1 MSLIEPAQTL
11 NTSNKQKRLEV
22 EYIKG
27 VNTKK
32 MILKQEDIQRKIKA
46 FEQSGKNIDLNNMK
60 LMVNVDKLHQNP
72 MVSLDTADFNK
83 NDVYK
88 QFLQMEEDYTSI
100 SLQQKFLIVLGGITI
115 TSLIITNYYLHH

>member
-1 MSLIEPAQTL
+1 MSSIEPAQTL

-72 MVSLDTADFNK
+72 MVSLDTADFSK

-100 SLQQKFLIVLGGITI
+100 SMQQKFLIALGGITI
-115 TSLIITNYYLHH
+115 TSLIITNYYL

>member
-1 MSLIEPAQTL
+1 MSSIEPAQTL

-46 FEQSGKNIDLNNMK
+46 FEQSGKNIDLNYMK
-60 LMVNVDKLHQNP
+60 LVLDVDKLHQNP
-72 MVSLDTADFNK
+72 MVSLDTADFSK

-100 SLQQKFLIVLGGITI
+100 SMQQKFLIVLGGITI
-115 TSLIITNYYLHH
+115 TSLIITNYYL

>member
-1 MSLIEPAQTL
+1 MSSIEPAQTL

-72 MVSLDTADFNK
+72 MVSLDTADFSK

-100 SLQQKFLIVLGGITI
+100 SMQQKFLIVLGGITI
-115 TSLIITNYYLHH
+115 TSLIITNYYL

>member
-1 MSLIEPAQTL
+1 MSSIEPAQTL

-72 MVSLDTADFNK
+72 MVSLDTADFSK

-100 SLQQKFLIVLGGITI
+100 SMQQKFLIVLGGFTI
-115 TSLIITNYYLHH
+115 TSLIITNYYL

>member
-1 MSLIEPAQTL
+1 MSSIEPAQTL
-11 NTSNKQKRLEV
+11 NTSNKQKRLEI

-72 MVSLDTADFNK
+72 MVSLDTADFSK

-100 SLQQKFLIVLGGITI
+100 SMQQKFLIALGGFTI
-115 TSLIITNYYLHH
+115 TSLIITNYYL

>member
-1 MSLIEPAQTL
+1 MSSIEPAQTL